1 LKLVHSKSGCF
12 RSVEAGNTPSLIPK
26 AMVWNLQTKI
36 LIVLFIIVPLPLTG
50 YAESVDSK
58 IQNGITQ
65 YHEGQYKEAGENF
78 SSAQTD
84 RPEDNRLGYNLGN
97 ALYKEE
103 KFQEALKTYTH
114 SSLNEKDP
122 DIRKNSI
129 YNAGNTLVKL
139 GKLKEAESAYKKVLT
154 LDASDMDAKYNL
166 EYVREQLKQKEEQ
179 DSEQDKNKNEDSD
192 SSSENEQGEN
202 QEQSKDGKQPKED
215 PNPPS
220 ENAESENNDSENSQ
234 EDEKS
239 AMDVS
244 PEEAERMLRGLTEDL
259 KSISRMQAGKTKST
273 YQGNDW

>member
-1 LKLVHSKSGCF
+1 MKWIHSKSGCF
-12 RSVEAGNTPSLIPK
+12 RSTEAGGTSSLIYK
-26 AMVWNLQTKI
+26 VMVCNLQTKF
-36 LIVLFIIVPLPLTG
+36 LISLFFIVSLPLTS

-58 IQNGITQ
+58 IQKGITQ

-78 SSAQTD
+78 TSAQTD
-84 RPEDNRLGYNLGN
+84 RPEDTRLGYNLGN
-97 ALYKEE
+97 SLYKEK
-103 KFQEALKTYTH
+103 KFQEALETYTH